1 MQNRAKEKIKK
12 LWEFI
17 RYVNDSYLK
26 HECTKQAA
34 ALAFY
39 GLFSIFPLLL
49 FVVYISS
56 LYFSS
61 ETSRDVIDAN
71 LYKIFP
77 LVSDDLIILIDRTI
91 AARGSI
97 GLISAVGLLWSG
109 SSIFSSLET
118 TLSRIWGTKPR
129 SYLRRRGLAA
139 ISVLVLGIAFF
150 ASFFLGPLTSW
161 LFDGILFAYG
171 QFLGSILEIVIV
183 TIAVLL
189 LYRIFPNEYVRWG
202 PAFLGALISAILI
215 VLVKFLFGFYV
226 NLVISNYGLVYGSL
240 AWFLALALWV
250 YIISV
255 LLLMGAEFAAAFQ
268 RRYIV

>member
-1 MQNRAKEKIKK
+1 MQNRSKEKNKK
-12 LWEFI
+12 LREFI
-17 RYVNDSYLK
+17 RFVYDSYLS

-49 FVVYISS
+49 FLVNISS
-56 LYFSS
+56 LLISS
-61 ETSRDVIDAN
+61 ETSRDRIDA
-71 LYKIFP
+71 YIYHVFP
-77 LVSDDLIILIDRTI
+77 LVSDDLIMLIDQTI
-91 AARGSI
+91 TARGSI

-118 TLSRIWGTKPR
+118 TLSRIWGTEPR

-139 ISVLVLGIAFF
+139 ISVLVLGIAFI

-161 LFDGILFAYG
+161 LFDGIFFAYR
-171 QFLGSILEIVIV
+171 QFLVSILEIIIV

-189 LYRIFPNEYVRWG
+189 LYRIFPNEYVRWA

-215 VLVKFLFGFYV
+215 VLVKYLFGFYV

-268 RRYIV
+268 KRYIV